1 MKKQFISFLAVF
13 AIVLTS
19 YADPI
24 TLKRTTETHQGGPR
38 SGEPAVSA
46 DLTDNVVT
54 IDVDRYLGSA
64 IVVIEDESGTTCTTD
79 SSCVYG
85 HAAFTLDVS
94 GLIDG
99 NYTITI
105 SLSDGTTLQGSFTL

>member
-1 MKKQFISFLAVF
+1 MYSAMLAAVLLISTSVF
-13 AIVLTS
+13 GRDIHLSKVGTKGTS
-19 YADPI
+19 DRP
-24 TLKRTTETHQGGPR
+24 RT
-38 SGEPAVSA
+38 GEPAVSA

-79 SSCVYG
+79 SSSVYG